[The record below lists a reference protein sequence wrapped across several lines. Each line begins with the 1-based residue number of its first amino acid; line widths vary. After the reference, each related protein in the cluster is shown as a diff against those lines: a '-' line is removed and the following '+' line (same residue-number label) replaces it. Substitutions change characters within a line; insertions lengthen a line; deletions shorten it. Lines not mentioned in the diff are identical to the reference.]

1 LFGPFLGPFSERWP
15 TDAPLVS
22 ADVIRPWPSGRAR
35 IVAKPARARARSTP
49 HRRENHGQLDSDEGR
64 MLARHHTGRRDYL
77 GEAARTAVRDKPY
90 VGCRSWFEAF
100 TGRHE

>member
-1 LFGPFLGPFSERWP
+1 
-15 TDAPLVS
+15 
-22 ADVIRPWPSGRAR
+22 
-35 IVAKPARARARSTP
+35 
-49 HRRENHGQLDSDEGR
+49 